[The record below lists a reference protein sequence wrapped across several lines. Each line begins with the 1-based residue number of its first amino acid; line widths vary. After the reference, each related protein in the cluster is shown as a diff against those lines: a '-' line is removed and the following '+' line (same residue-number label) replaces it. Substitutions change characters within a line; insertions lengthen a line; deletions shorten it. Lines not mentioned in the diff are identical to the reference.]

1 MPTNPILGTSSVIV
15 GQDESLPYD
24 GQGQALA
31 QAGQAIA
38 GAFGEIKTRTL
49 QNDLQ
54 AVTDEAIATAQ
65 AELAAAEKPITSDVI
80 AQAIGGT
87 ADQVDDPDNAVIRP
101 VLESIARLKRANQ
114 QGAINVDELKIRQE
128 NILRDAIA
136 RHPLYAAQFI
146 QGAGQQLGYNPIG
159 STVDAIGASR
169 SRLSAPK
176 TKADEIEEYYE
187 RQGDLLN
194 VDRTLKFSNPAA
206 WYAQVQREIAFN
218 QRLQHDNRT
227 YQLQVTTRQITE
239 ERALQQLRSVN
250 MPQYGRKVVTDLMNA
265 ARHFATM
272 SPEQRNQAIKNGEL
286 DQLRTQIAAA
296 RVGLLNHV
304 RDMNGNLENYLTTTQ
319 IQEASRDV
327 LGMLDFAE
335 KATDPVAALQGIKTH
350 LEAVTLNNVDFKF
363 PEFGT
368 MERVVGLLGRLP
380 NDSLISK
387 KFSEEMSS
395 AVAMGLNNMIGTIIN
410 SKDPADFN
418 PMFVIPPEVAPNLPP
433 ADRAEATRRVLQG
446 VQMNLK
452 AVPADPYARRA
463 FVRSLGAFST
473 EYVNSLR
480 QTGQAPD
487 EQTSQQLVNMA
498 ASDEFKAI
506 ITDPNVSIADMTG
519 LTNMNEMLAAEAMDT
534 GVEIGQDIRTRS
546 ARSMDSIA
554 MNQAMRRSPYASFD
568 PDFQRMMNKPSVALS
583 EVLRIEWR
591 EGRAQIVPIP
601 ENDIVLQ
608 GKGLDYDS
616 LKKTAA
622 MLNSKYSRRLTSL
635 VRASAHS
642 AASDD
647 YSNAAVILDG
657 LLNNVRYTIA
667 E

>member
-1 MPTNPILGTSSVIV
+1 MPTNPLLGTSATIV
-15 GQDESLPYD
+15 GQDEQLPYD

-38 GAFGEIKTRTL
+38 GAFGDIKTRGL

-54 AVTDEAIATAQ
+54 AVTDEAVATAQ
-65 AELAAAEKPITSDVI
+65 AELAAQDQPITSDVI

-101 VLESIARLKRANQ
+101 VLESIARLKRANE
-114 QGAINVDELKIRQE
+114 QGSINVDELKIRQE
-128 NILRDAIA
+128 NILREAIA

-187 RQGDLLN
+187 KQGDNLN

-206 WYAQVQREIAFN
+206 WYAQVQKEISFN

-239 ERALQQLRSVN
+239 ERALQQLRAVN

-265 ARHFATM
+265 SRHFATM
-272 SPEQRNQAIKNGEL
+272 SPEQRNAAIKNGEL

-350 LEAVTLNNVDFKF
+350 LEAVTLSNVDFKY

-395 AVAMGLNNMIGTIIN
+395 AVALGLNHMIGGIIN
-410 SKDPADFN
+410 NRDPADFS
-418 PMFVIPPEVAPNLPP
+418 PMFVIPPEVSPNLPA

-446 VQMNLK
+446 VQLNIK
-452 AVPADPYARRA
+452 TVPNDPYARRA
-463 FVRSLGAFST
+463 FTRSLGAFST

-487 EQTSQQLVNMA
+487 AQTSQQLVDMA
-498 ASDEFKAI
+498 ASDDFKNI
-506 ITDPNVSIADMTG
+506 ILDPNVSVDDMRG

-534 GVEIGQDIRTRS
+534 GVEMGQDIRTRS
-546 ARSMDSIA
+546 ARSMDAVA
-554 MNQAMRRSPYASFD
+554 MDQAMRRSPYASFD

-591 EGRAQIVPIP
+591 EGRAQIVPVP
-601 ENDIVLQ
+601 ENDMVLT
-608 GKGLDYDS
+608 GKGLDYNH
-616 LKKTAA
+616 LTQTAA
-622 MLNSKYSRRLTSL
+622 MLNAKYGRRLTSL
-635 VRASAHS
+635 VKASAHT